1 MKPGKRKDKLRLIA
15 GYHAEA
21 LRLAGSVSATQRRF
35 FEVAAAR
42 GKELEPS
49 GWLAGYRAPATANST
64 TKGEQPQHREC
75 IH

>member
-1 MKPGKRKDKLRLIA
+1 MKPGKRKAKLLLIA

-21 LRLAGSVSATQRRF
+21 LRLAGNVSATQRHF

-49 GWLAGYRAPATANST
+49 GWLAGYRAPATLDST
-64 TKGEQPQHREC
+64 TKGE
-75 IH
+75 